1 MLSNMEGIY
10 PIYEVEVVRKN
21 EQATTG
27 IRPCCP
33 AIPSQSMPTP
43 YQRQPSYGLNLARG
57 AIGCSFDSTLVPLS
71 GTTASMEEYSP
82 GTGHSAEASP
92 VNAYTDWCATP
103 LANMVTSEPMSP
115 ELCRQ
120 MEILYGTIDRTSV
133 ALPIDVVPAV
143 EAYNADNF
151 AYAQSAGAYMHS
163 YPTPLPNMVASG
175 PTFKIEPRRN
185 MDALHGINSN
195 EAKVETQTDEA
206 HAHIATTLPHPI
218 SATARCQWIGMGNS
232 GTCNV
237 HITSESAPAH
247 FRKFHGI
254 NRLNEDILV
263 CCLWEGCFKQ
273 LKRKY
278 FVRHIREHHLGCR
291 RKKKHPLL

>member
-1 MLSNMEGIY
+1 N
-10 PIYEVEVVRKN
+10 
-21 EQATTG
+21 T
-27 IRPCCP
+27 
-33 AIPSQSMPTP
+33 
-43 YQRQPSYGLNLARG
+43 
-57 AIGCSFDSTLVPLS
+57 
-71 GTTASMEEYSP
+71 
-82 GTGHSAEASP
+82 
-92 VNAYTDWCATP
+92 YTDWCATP
-103 LANMVTSEPMSP
+103 LANTVTSEPMSP

-175 PTFKIEPRRN
+175 PTFKIEPRCN
-185 MDALHGINSN
+185 MDELHGINSN
-195 EAKVETQTDEA
+195 EAKVVA
-206 HAHIATTLPHPI
+206 HAHIATTLPHPTTAT
-218 SATARCQWIGMGNS
+218 ATARCQWIGMGNS